1 MRTTQFPSARNIKVV
16 AVILCLLFVI
26 CGSLLT
32 PSGSAG
38 VSNPSAASPMQSGP
52 EVVGQWSS
60 VITLPIVAIHMHML
74 PSGKVLVWQDDNHP
88 NYSVNG
94 TRLGGSTVAYI
105 WDVGAGTTTQVNNT
119 SVNVFCS
126 GHAFLPDGRLLIAG
140 GHAGSDGD
148 GITDAFI
155 FNSSNNTWTQTNLP
169 MSAGRW
175 YPSAVT
181 LGNGE
186 IVVVSGADPG
196 GGTNTPEVWQTNSGG
211 GWRSL
216 TNATLGLN
224 LYPYMHLAPN
234 GKVFVSG
241 TESTTR
247 YLDTSGTGAW
257 TTVATR
263 VGNDRDYGSSVM
275 YDVGKV
281 LIMGGSNPVQSSA
294 EVIDLNQATPAWSAV
309 GSMANARR
317 QMNATILPNGKVL
330 VTGGTNNASNEAAGA
345 ILATE
350 MWNPV
355 TGNFSTMASAQTPR
369 LYHSTAILL
378 PDGRVVSAGGGRPGT
393 EYKNAEIY
401 SPPYLFTAGGGA
413 ATRPTID
420 THLSKG
426 VRPGQTIF
434 VTTPDAA
441 SISDVTLVALSSVT
455 HARNMNQRFNRLSF
469 TQGMGG
475 LNVTLPSS
483 ANACPPGTYMLFVLN
498 SNGVPSVAQFIN
510 VNSSNAL
517 PPGAPSNLV
526 ATATSTSAASLSW
539 SAGSGSI
546 DHYEIQRATN
556 KNGPFTTL
564 SNTASTSFS
573 DSGLTST
580 TTYIYRVRA
589 VDANGNY
596 SDFSNTDIATTIVF
610 TDDPLVAGTTIV
622 QAQHITELRS
632 AVNAVRAAAGL
643 SAATWTDS
651 SLTGVEIKA
660 VHISELRSN
669 LDAARSA
676 LGLSTGSYT
685 DALTPGSTIVKAV
698 HVSELRDRVK

>member
-1 MRTTQFPSARNIKVV
+1 MRTTHFPSARIIKVV
-16 AVILCLLFVI
+16 AVVSCLLFVI

-38 VSNPSAASPMQSGP
+38 VSNKSAPMQSGP

-74 PSGKVLVWQDDNHP
+74 PSGKVLIWQDDNHP
-88 NYSVNG
+88 NYNTNG

-119 SVNVFCS
+119 SVNEFCS

-181 LGNGE
+181 VGNGE
-186 IVVVSGADPG
+186 IAVLSGADPG

-211 GWRSL
+211 GWRLL
-216 TNATLGLN
+216 TNATLSLP
-224 LYPYMHLAPN
+224 LYPMMHLAPN

-241 TESTTR
+241 PDSTTR

-263 VGNDRDYGSSVM
+263 VGANREYGSSVM
-275 YDVGKV
+275 YDAGKV
-281 LIMGGSNPVQSSA
+281 LIMGGGDPVVNTA
-294 EVIDLNQATPAWSAV
+294 EVIDLNAGSPAWSSV
-309 GSMANARR
+309 GNMASARR
-317 QMNATILPNGKVL
+317 QMNATILPNGKVF
-330 VTGGTNNASNEAAGA
+330 VTGGTTNAGNEPAGQV
-345 ILATE
+345 LSSE
-350 MWNPV
+350 MWSPS
-355 TGNFSTMASAQTPR
+355 TGNFTTMASAQTPR

-378 PDGRVVSAGGGRPGT
+378 PDGRVISAGGGRPGT
-393 EYKNAEIY
+393 EYKNAEIF
-401 SPPYLFTAGGGA
+401 SPPYLFVSGGGA

-420 THLSKG
+420 SHLSKS
-426 VRPGQTIF
+426 VRPGSTIF
-434 VTTPDAA
+434 VTTPDATN
-441 SISDVTLVALSSVT
+441 ISDVTLIALSSVT
-455 HARNMNQRFNRLSF
+455 HTRNMNQRFNRLSF

-483 ANACPPGTYMLFVLN
+483 SNSIPPGYYMLFILN
-498 SNGVPSVAQFIN
+498 SNGVPSVAQIIN

-517 PPGAPSNLV
+517 PPGAPSSLG
-526 ATATSTSAASLSW
+526 ATATSTSSVSLSW

-564 SNTASTSFS
+564 SNTTSTSFT
-573 DSGLTST
+573 DSSLSST

-589 VDANGNY
+589 VDAQGNY

-610 TDDPLVAGTTIV
+610 TDDPLVAGVTIV
-622 QAQHITELRS
+622 QAQHVIELRQ
-632 AVNAVRAAAGL
+632 AVNAMRAAAAL
-643 SAATWTDS
+643 TAATWTDS

-669 LDAARSA
+669 LDGARSS
-676 LGLSTGSYT
+676 LSLSTGSYT
-685 DALTPGSTIVKAV
+685 DTLTPGSTVIKAV

>member
-1 MRTTQFPSARNIKVV
+1 MRTTHFSSARIIKVV
-16 AVILCLLFVI
+16 AVVSCLLFLI

-38 VSNPSAASPMQSGP
+38 VSNKSAMQSGP
-52 EVVGQWSS
+52 EVQGQWSS

-74 PSGKVLVWQDDNHP
+74 PSGKVLIWQDDNHP
-88 NYSVNG
+88 NYNTNG

-119 SVNVFCS
+119 SVNEFCS

-181 LGNGE
+181 VGNGE
-186 IVVVSGADPG
+186 IAVLSGADPG

-211 GWRSL
+211 GWRLL
-216 TNATLGLN
+216 TNATLSLP
-224 LYPYMHLAPN
+224 LYPMMHLAPN

-241 TESTTR
+241 PDSTTR

-263 VGNDRDYGSSVM
+263 VGANREYGSSVM

-281 LIMGGSNPVQSSA
+281 LIMGGGDPVVNTA
-294 EVIDLNQATPAWSAV
+294 EMIDLNAGSPAWSSV
-309 GSMANARR
+309 GNMASARR
-317 QMNATILPNGKVL
+317 QMNATILPNGKVF
-330 VTGGTNNASNEAAGA
+330 VTGGTTNAGNEPAGQV
-345 ILATE
+345 LSSE
-350 MWNPV
+350 MWSPS
-355 TGNFSTMASAQTPR
+355 TGNFTTMASAQTPR

-378 PDGRVVSAGGGRPGT
+378 PDGRVISAGGGRPGT
-393 EYKNAEIY
+393 EYKNAEIF
-401 SPPYLFTAGGGA
+401 SPPYLFVSGGGA

-420 THLSKG
+420 SHLSKS
-426 VRPGQTIF
+426 VRPGSTIF
-434 VTTPDAA
+434 VTTPDATN
-441 SISDVTLVALSSVT
+441 ISDVTLIALSSVT
-455 HARNMNQRFNRLSF
+455 HTRNMNQRFNRLSF

-483 ANACPPGTYMLFVLN
+483 SNSIPPGYYMLFILN
-498 SNGVPSVAQFIN
+498 SNGVPSVAQIIN

-517 PPGAPSNLV
+517 PPGAPSSLG
-526 ATATSTSAASLSW
+526 ATATSTSSVSLSW

-564 SNTASTSFS
+564 SNTTSTSFT
-573 DSGLTST
+573 DSSLSST

-589 VDANGNY
+589 VDAQGNY

-610 TDDPLVAGTTIV
+610 TDDPLVAGVTIV
-622 QAQHITELRS
+622 QAQHVIELRQ
-632 AVNAVRAAAGL
+632 AVNAMRAAAAL
-643 SAATWTDS
+643 TAATWTDS

-669 LDAARSA
+669 LDGARSS
-676 LGLSTGSYT
+676 LSLSTGSYT
-685 DALTPGSTIVKAV
+685 DTLTPGSTVIKAV